1 MRTLKKVLALSLV
14 FAMAF
19 TLMAGAAYNDE
30 DSIDSSLRDD
40 ITLLEALGVF
50 QGDENGNF
58 NPENNVTRAEAAKMI
73 YVLKNN
79 GVDDKAVAFQ
89 GVATFSD
96 VPVGHWAEGYVNYC
110 ANLGIMAG
118 WTENGQKVFNPS
130 GNVTGVELTKM
141 LLCLVGYKA
150 DVQGYT
156 NNNAWQTNVLMDGA
170 NAGITNN
177 YTPSVYAA
185 APRQWTA
192 RLLVNAINAP
202 FVTYNRG
209 EIMYG
214 TADDPTLSYGRNYLR
229 LSIAEG
235 TLTATNTVRII
246 DSDDFANTL
255 RGTNQDTVIV
265 DVKEINNH
273 KDNYGSTTYE
283 DIDADNALMGQKVKV
298 YYRTA
303 NFTDT
308 KPTEVF
314 AVLADSSEK
323 VVNTTVDQI
332 SFDSNKPARITVAG
346 EGTMTYSQSTEDA
359 KGHEIDVYVDN
370 AKVGTG
376 YDKTSL
382 QKLGLGVKSSDAVKL
397 IYDEDGYVVKAF
409 ISKAPV
415 YAVIDDI
422 DAENGV
428 LRLVDA
434 ENNVVTLDDA
444 NDSRITFNR
453 SNSDNF
459 DKYLNIDSSVAAED
473 VVKITRNVSTGEL
486 KYDVTVLNA
495 IESDVQSYTTDKD
508 DAGTPIYDVM
518 TIDGTEYKLS
528 KYAMNSYDWTLDS
541 GNAGHDNFYVD
552 GSYVVYSTGESD
564 SASISNLAYVYATG
578 VSADSFGSATLRVR
592 ALLAD
597 GTKGS
602 YVLNKSTGIGDAAND
617 GKDYEGNFVS
627 GATAN
632 NVTNEQRKAALED
645 YVGNIYTYS
654 LKDNTITL
662 KKVANEAAT
671 LNGNR
676 ATYITQN
683 NNISFVD
690 ENDTVKVNGSEYVVN
705 DSTYF
710 FVKDVNEDD
719 GDDQYAVVKA
729 SELKDDLNSV
739 SKANVFVAQNIS
751 GFKTILAGFVETEM
765 GKGVVT
771 TEAEDYYF
779 VTGSPKNMGE
789 NADGDYI
796 IELPVNAAGTDT
808 TLTFKYSDEG
818 SSKNDM
824 SALNAFVG
832 KLVNVDLDSDG
843 TVASAADVKVVT
855 DGKDAAD
862 WKLGNLTAWSSTRA
876 TIGNKN
882 YKVAEDV
889 KIFNVNVND
898 KNTKA
903 TFEGEGSAVKAD
915 TELKNKNGNAIAL
928 LNTDEEIV
936 AIFTEVDGADIGF
949 IVNKTVETEDP
960 SEDEGSEET
969 TPDQGEETEDNTETN
984 EGAAE

>member
-19 TLMAGAAYNDE
+19 TLMAGAAYKDE

-58 NPENNVTRAEAAKMI
+58 NPTANVTRAEAAKMI

-89 GVATFSD
+89 GVSTYSD

-110 ANLGIMAG
+110 TNLGIMSG

-235 TLTATNTVRII
+235 TLTATNTVRVI
-246 DSDDFANTL
+246 DTVASTPGDNFADSL
-255 RGTNQDTVIV
+255 RGTNQDDVTVYV
-265 DVKEINNH
+265 TEINNH
-273 KDNYGSTTYE
+273 QNTNNQPYGSTVYE
-283 DIDADNALMGQKVKV
+283 DIDADNALLGQKVKV

-332 SFDSNKPARITVAG
+332 SFDSNNTDRMTVAG
-346 EGTMTYSQSTEDA
+346 EGTMTYGTNHA
-359 KGHEIDVYVDN
+359 IDVYQDN
-370 AKVGTG
+370 TLVGEDKVG
-376 YDKTSL
+376 KTDL
-382 QKLGLGVKSSDAVKL
+382 QELGLGVKSSDAVKL
-397 IYDEDGYVVKAF
+397 VYDEDGYVVKAF

-415 YAVIDDI
+415 YAVIDEI

-434 ENNVVTLDDA
+434 GSGVVNLYDA
-444 NDSRITFNR
+444 NNTRITFNR

-495 IESDVQSYTTDKD
+495 VNSNVQSYTTDTVKD
-508 DAGTPIYDVM
+508 ESNKDVDVYDVM
-518 TIDGTEYKLS
+518 TIDGTDYKLS
-528 KYAMNSYDWTLDS
+528 KYAMDSYDWTLDS
-541 GNAGHDNFYVD
+541 GNAGHDTFYVD

-578 VSADSFGSATLRVR
+578 ASEDSFGSATLRVK

-617 GKDYEGNFVS
+617 GKDYNGDLVD
-627 GATAN
+627 GATADK
-632 NVTNEQRKAALED
+632 VTNDQRKTALED
-645 YVGNIYTYS
+645 YVGKIYTYS

-662 KKVANEAAT
+662 KKITNDTNA

-683 NNISFVD
+683 DNINFVD

-710 FVKDVNEDD
+710 FVKDVNED

-729 SELKDDLNSV
+729 SELKDDLNSAT
-739 SKANVFVAQNIS
+739 KANVFVAQNIS
-751 GFKTILAGFVETEM
+751 GFKTILAGFVETTK
-765 GKGVVT
+765 GNGVVT

-808 TLTFKYSDEG
+808 TLTFKYSDES
-818 SSKNDM
+818 SSKSDM
-824 SALNAFVG
+824 ATLNAFVG

-843 TVASAADVKVVT
+843 TVASATDVKVVT
-855 DGKDAAD
+855 
-862 WKLGNLTAWSSTRA
+862 LGNNKDEWTQGELTAWSSTRA
-876 TIGNKN
+876 TVGGVS

-889 KIFNVNVND
+889 KIYNVDVND
-898 KNTKA
+898 KNDKA
-903 TFEGEGSAVKAD
+903 TFEGEGSAVKAALVNED
-915 TELKNKNGNAIAL
+915 DASQGYQKNAVFVK
-928 LNTDEEIV
+928 NTDDEIT
-936 AIFTEVDGADIGF
+936 AIFTEIDGADISF
-949 IVNKTVETEDP
+949 IVTD
-960 SEDEGSEET
+960 
-969 TPDQGEETEDNTETN
+969 
-984 EGAAE
+984 AE

>member
-19 TLMAGAAYNDE
+19 TLMAGAAYKDE

-58 NPENNVTRAEAAKMI
+58 NPTANVTRAEAAKMI

-89 GVATFSD
+89 GVSTYSD

-110 ANLGIMAG
+110 TNLGIMSG
-118 WTENGQKVFNPS
+118 WTENGQKVFNPN

-246 DSDDFANTL
+246 DSNDFANTL

-273 KDNYGSTTYE
+273 KDSYGSTTYE
-283 DIDADNALMGQKVKV
+283 DIDADNALLGQKVKV

-332 SFDSNKPARITVAG
+332 SFDSNNSKRITVAG
-346 EGTMTYSQSTEDA
+346 EGTMTYSESTKDSA
-359 KGHEIDVYVDN
+359 GHEIDVYVDN
-370 AKVGTG
+370 ALKGAG
-376 YDKTSL
+376 FDKDSL

-415 YAVIDDI
+415 YAVVDEI

-428 LRLVDA
+428 FRLIDA
-434 ENNVVTLDDA
+434 ENGTVNLYKEDGTTK
-444 NDSRITFNR
+444 ITFNR

-459 DKYLNIDSSVAAED
+459 ADYLNIDSSVAAED

-495 IESDVQSYTTDKD
+495 INSDVQSYTTDTVEDKD
-508 DAGTPIYDVM
+508 GNDVDVYDVM

-528 KYAMNSYDWTLDS
+528 KYAMDNYDWTLAS
-541 GNAGHDNFYVD
+541 GNAGHDTFYVD

-564 SASISNLAYVYATG
+564 SASISNLAYVYDTG
-578 VSADSFGSATLRVR
+578 VSADSFGSATLRVK

-617 GKDYEGNFVS
+617 GRNYGGNLVS
-627 GATAN
+627 GATAGK
-632 NVTNEQRKAALED
+632 VTNDQRKTALAD
-645 YVGNIYTYS
+645 YVGKIYTYS

-662 KKVANEAAT
+662 KKITGEDE

-676 ATYITQN
+676 ATYMNQKAAIN
-683 NNISFVD
+683 FVD
-690 ENDTVKVNGSEYVVN
+690 ESDTVKIDNVEYVVN

-710 FVKDVNEDD
+710 FVKDINED

-729 SELKDDLNSV
+729 SELKDDLNSANT
-739 SKANVFVAQNIS
+739 ANVFVAQNIS
-751 GFKTILAGFVETEM
+751 GFKTILAGFVQTK
-765 GKGVVT
+765 KGESVVT

-808 TLTFKYSDEG
+808 TLTFKYSDEN
-818 SSKNDM
+818 SSKTDM
-824 SALNAFVG
+824 AELNAYVG
-832 KLVNVDLDSDG
+832 KLINVDLDSDG
-843 TVASAADVKVVT
+843 TVASATDVKVVT
-855 DGKDAAD
+855 EGKDKD
-862 WKLGNLTAWSSTRA
+862 SWILGDLTAWSSTRA
-876 TIGNKN
+876 TINNKN

-903 TFEGEGSAVKAD
+903 TFEGEGSAMKA
-915 TELKNKNGNAIAL
+915 EGSNKNGNAIAL
-928 LNTDEEIV
+928 LNTDDEIV

-949 IVNKTVETEDP
+949 IVNKTVETEEP
-960 SEDEGSEET
+960 TEEPTEET
-969 TPDQGEETEDNTETN
+969 Q
-984 EGAAE
+984 A

>member
-19 TLMAGAAYNDE
+19 TLMAGAAYKDE

-58 NPENNVTRAEAAKMI
+58 NPTNNVTRAEAAKMI

-246 DSDDFANTL
+246 DSNDFANTL

-273 KDNYGSTTYE
+273 KDSYGSTTYE
-283 DIDADNALMGQKVKV
+283 DIDADNALLGQKVKV

-332 SFDSNKPARITVAG
+332 SFSTTYPNRMTVEG
-346 EGTMTYSQSTEDA
+346 EGSMTYSDVTTGD
-359 KGHEIDVYVDN
+359 HTIDVYVDN
-370 AKVGTG
+370 AKVVDNGIPNIAAGQTNSLKDYLGTN
-376 YDKTSL
+376 
-382 QKLGLGVKSSDAVKL
+382 SSAAVKL
-397 IYDEDGYVVKAF
+397 IYDTNNYVVAAYVSEKP
-409 ISKAPV
+409 I
-415 YAVIDDI
+415 YAIVDDV

-428 LRLVDA
+428 FRLVDA
-434 ENNVVTLDDA
+434 NSARVNLNDA
-444 NDSRITFNR
+444 NGDAISFTR
-453 SNSDNF
+453 SDNENF
-459 DKYLNIDSSVAAED
+459 ADYLNIDSSVAVED

-486 KYDVTVLNA
+486 KYDVTVLEPINA
-495 IESDVQSYTTDKD
+495 SASSFTTKD
-508 DAGTPIYDVM
+508 GNYD
-518 TIDGTEYKLS
+518 TITVDGTAYELDANHMAK
-528 KYAMNSYDWTLDS
+528 YDWTTS
-541 GNAGHDNFYVD
+541 NGAAEHDTFYVD
-552 GSYVVYSTGESD
+552 GSYVVYSTGESTAA
-564 SASISNLAYVYATG
+564 SANDLAFVYGTG
-578 VSADSFGSATLRVR
+578 ASQDSFGSITMRVKV
-592 ALLAD
+592 LLAD
-597 GTKGS
+597 GTKGT
-602 YVLNKSTGIGDAAND
+602 YVLNKNSGIGEKVDDIKGDNDA
-617 GKDYEGNFVS
+617 
-627 GATAN
+627 
-632 NVTNEQRKAALED
+632 KAEELKK
-645 YVGNIYTYS
+645 YNKGVYTYS
-654 LKDNTITL
+654 LRDNTITL
-662 KKVANEAAT
+662 EELENVKT
-671 LNGNR
+671 SLDGNR
-676 ATYITQN
+676 ATYVQATDAIT
-683 NNISFVD
+683 FD
-690 ENDTVKVNGSEYVVN
+690 ESDNVVKVDGNTYAVN

-710 FVKDVNEDD
+710 FVEDTSEQD
-719 GDDQYAVVKA
+719 EADRYAVVKA
-729 SELKDDLNSV
+729 SELNDDV
-739 SKANVFVAQNIS
+739 TTDGANGSLKNEATNYVFVGQRVN
-751 GFKTILAGFVETEM
+751 GFSTMLAGVLKLDDM
-765 GKGVVT
+765 PGAAV
-771 TEAEDYYF
+771 ADYYF
-779 VTGSPKNMGE
+779 VNGTASASYTANEDGQYEVTLPVITADGEATLVFKYDSSNGLANRVTEINNYDGRLIEVDLSADGSVDTTTGDNGITAINLTGDWANGALRSINDTQATIVDENDNETIVKVADDVKRFTIDSNGSNAANFVSDDDYAYAASVE
-789 NADGDYI
+789 NA
-796 IELPVNAAGTDT
+796 
-808 TLTFKYSDEG
+808 
-818 SSKNDM
+818 
-824 SALNAFVG
+824 
-832 KLVNVDLDSDG
+832 
-843 TVASAADVKVVT
+843 
-855 DGKDAAD
+855 
-862 WKLGNLTAWSSTRA
+862 
-876 TIGNKN
+876 
-882 YKVAEDV
+882 
-889 KIFNVNVND
+889 
-898 KNTKA
+898 
-903 TFEGEGSAVKAD
+903 EGEIIGYQQ
-915 TELKNKNGNAIAL
+915 NAIYL
-928 LNTDEEIV
+928 MSDNEII
-936 AIFTEVDGADIGF
+936 AIFTETDGLDLNKIVGGEAVEIVETPVDG
-949 IVNKTVETEDP
+949 E
-960 SEDEGSEET
+960 
-969 TPDQGEETEDNTETN
+969 
-984 EGAAE
+984 

>member
-19 TLMAGAAYNDE
+19 TLMAGAAYKDE

-58 NPENNVTRAEAAKMI
+58 NPTNNVTRAEAAKMI

-89 GVATFSD
+89 GVSTYSD

-110 ANLGIMAG
+110 TNLGIMSG
-118 WTENGQKVFNPS
+118 WTENGQKVFNPN

-192 RLLVNAINAP
+192 RLMVNAINAP

-235 TLTATNTVRII
+235 TLTATNTVRVQNGSV
-246 DSDDFANTL
+246 DKETSKFTKAAFADTL
-255 RGTNQDTVIV
+255 RGTNQDDVTVYV
-265 DVKEINNH
+265 TEINNH
-273 KDNYGSTTYE
+273 QNTDNKPYGSTVYE
-283 DIDADNALMGQKVKV
+283 DIDADNALLGQKVKV

-332 SFDSNKPARITVAG
+332 SFSSTNDKRMTVAD
-346 EGTMTYSQSTEDA
+346 EGAMTYSQ
-359 KGHEIDVYVDN
+359 GNHEIAVYEDN
-370 AKVGTG
+370 AQIGTG

-382 QKLGLGVKSSDAVKL
+382 QDLGLGVKSSDAVKL

-415 YAVIDDI
+415 YAVVDEI

-434 ENNVVTLDDA
+434 GSGVVNLYDA
-444 NDSRITFNR
+444 NNTRITFNR

-495 IESDVQSYTTDKD
+495 VNSNVQSYTTDTVKD
-508 DAGTPIYDVM
+508 ESNKDVDVYDVM

-528 KYAMNSYDWTLDS
+528 KYAMDSYDWTLDS
-541 GNAGHDNFYVD
+541 GNAGHDTFYVD

-564 SASISNLAYVYATG
+564 SASVSNLAYVYSTG
-578 VSADSFGSATLRVR
+578 ASADSFGSITYRVKV
-592 ALLAD
+592 LLAD

-602 YVLNKSTGIGDAAND
+602 YVLNKN
-617 GKDYEGNFVS
+617 S
-627 GATAN
+627 GLGEVIEDMDLAN
-632 NVTNEQRKAALED
+632 NQAKKDELANHAGE
-645 YVGNIYTYS
+645 IFTYS
-654 LKDNTITL
+654 LRDNTITL
-662 KKVANEAAT
+662 NVIDDADVKDT

-676 ATYITQN
+676 ATYMDPN
-683 NNISFVD
+683 NSPIAYDHDDAVV
-690 ENDTVKVNGSEYVVN
+690 TVNGVEYVVN

-710 FVKDVNEDD
+710 FVQDESES
-719 GDDQYAVVKA
+719 GDDRFAVVKA
-729 SELKDDLNSV
+729 SELKDNMSGDKDNI
-739 SKANVFVAQNIS
+739 ANVFVAQNIN
-751 GFKTILAGFVETEM
+751 GFKTILAGFVQTT
-765 GKGVVT
+765 GVVT

-779 VTGSPKNMGE
+779 VTGSPLNRGE
-789 NADGDYI
+789 NSDGDYV
-796 IELPVNAAGTDT
+796 IELPVNAAGTDA
-808 TLTFKYSDEG
+808 TLEFKYSSNQ
-818 SSKNDM
+818 SSRDDM
-824 SALNAFVG
+824 ANLNKLTG
-832 KLVNVDLDSDG
+832 KLINVDLESDG
-843 TVASAADVKVVT
+843 SVAGSDAVTVIKAVNYSAEVANDN
-855 DGKDAAD
+855 DQWIIGD
-862 WKLGNLTAWSSTRA
+862 LSAWSSTRA
-876 TIGNKN
+876 TIGNN
-882 YKVAEDV
+882 NFKVAEDV
-889 KIFNVNVND
+889 KIFNVDVD
-898 KNTKA
+898 SDGDA
-903 TFEGEGSAVKAD
+903 TFEGEGSAVKAALVNED
-915 TELKNKNGNAIAL
+915 DAAQGYQKNAVFVR
-928 LNTDEEIV
+928 NTDGEIS
-936 AIFTEVDGADIGF
+936 AIFTEIDGTAINA
-949 IVNKTVETEDP
+949 IVT
-960 SEDEGSEET
+960 
-969 TPDQGEETEDNTETN
+969 
-984 EGAAE
+984 AE

>member
-19 TLMAGAAYNDE
+19 TLMAGAAYKDE

-58 NPENNVTRAEAAKMI
+58 NPTANVTRAEAAKMI

-89 GVATFSD
+89 GVSTYSD

-110 ANLGIMAG
+110 TNLGIMSG
-118 WTENGQKVFNPS
+118 WTENGQKVFNPN

-235 TLTATNTVRII
+235 TLTATNTVRVI
-246 DSDDFANTL
+246 DTVASTPGDNFADSL
-255 RGTNQDTVIV
+255 RGTNQDDVTVYV
-265 DVKEINNH
+265 TEINNH
-273 KDNYGSTTYE
+273 QNTNNQPYGSTVYE
-283 DIDADNALMGQKVKV
+283 DIDADNALLGQKVKV

-332 SFDSNKPARITVAG
+332 SFDSNNTDRMTVAG
-346 EGTMTYSQSTEDA
+346 EGTMTYGTNHA
-359 KGHEIDVYVDN
+359 IDVYQDN
-370 AKVGTG
+370 TLVGKDKVG
-376 YDKTSL
+376 KTDL
-382 QKLGLGVKSSDAVKL
+382 QELGLGVKSSDAVKL
-397 IYDEDGYVVKAF
+397 VYDEDGYVVKAF

-415 YAVIDDI
+415 YAVIDEI

-434 ENNVVTLDDA
+434 GSGVVNLYDA
-444 NDSRITFNR
+444 NNTRITFNR

-495 IESDVQSYTTDKD
+495 VNSNVQSYTTDTVKD
-508 DAGTPIYDVM
+508 ESNKDVDVYDVM
-518 TIDGTEYKLS
+518 TIDGTDYKLS
-528 KYAMNSYDWTLDS
+528 KYAMDSYDWTLDS
-541 GNAGHDNFYVD
+541 GNAGHDTFYVD

-578 VSADSFGSATLRVR
+578 ASEDSFGSATLRVK

-617 GKDYEGNFVS
+617 GKNYDGNLVD
-627 GATAN
+627 GATADK
-632 NVTNEQRKAALED
+632 VTNDQRKTALED
-645 YVGNIYTYS
+645 YVGKIYTYS

-662 KKVANEAAT
+662 KKITNDTNA

-676 ATYITQN
+676 AAYITQKD
-683 NNISFVD
+683 NISFVD

-710 FVKDVNEDD
+710 FVKDVNED

-729 SELKDDLNSV
+729 SELKDDLKSAT
-739 SKANVFVAQNIS
+739 KANVFVAQNIS
-751 GFKTILAGFVETEM
+751 GFKTILAGFVETTK
-765 GKGVVT
+765 GNGVVT

-808 TLTFKYSDEG
+808 TLTFKYSDES
-818 SSKNDM
+818 SSKFDM
-824 SALNAFVG
+824 ATLNAFVG

-843 TVASAADVKVVT
+843 TVASATDVKVVT
-855 DGKDAAD
+855 
-862 WKLGNLTAWSSTRA
+862 LGNNKDEWTQGELTAWSSTRA
-876 TIGNKN
+876 TVGGVN

-889 KIFNVNVND
+889 KIYNVDVND
-898 KNTKA
+898 KNDKA
-903 TFEGEGSAVKAD
+903 TFEGEGSAVKAALVD
-915 TELKNKNGNAIAL
+915 EDDAKKGYQKNAVFVK
-928 LNTDEEIV
+928 NTDDEIT
-936 AIFTEVDGADIGF
+936 AIFTEIDGADISF
-949 IVNKTVETEDP
+949 IV
-960 SEDEGSEET
+960 T
-969 TPDQGEETEDNTETN
+969 T
-984 EGAAE
+984 AE

>member
-19 TLMAGAAYNDE
+19 TLMAGAAYKDE

-58 NPENNVTRAEAAKMI
+58 NPTANVTRAEAAKMI

-89 GVATFSD
+89 GVSTYSD

-110 ANLGIMAG
+110 TNLGIMSG

-235 TLTATNTVRII
+235 TLTATNTVRVI
-246 DSDDFANTL
+246 DTVASTPGDNFADSL
-255 RGTNQDTVIV
+255 RGTNQDDVTVYV
-265 DVKEINNH
+265 TEINNH
-273 KDNYGSTTYE
+273 QNTNNQPYGSTVYE
-283 DIDADNALMGQKVKV
+283 DIDADNALLGQKVKV

-332 SFDSNKPARITVAG
+332 SFDSNNTDRMTVAG
-346 EGTMTYSQSTEDA
+346 EGTMTYGTNHA
-359 KGHEIDVYVDN
+359 IDVYQDN
-370 AKVGTG
+370 TLVGEDKVG
-376 YDKTSL
+376 KTDL
-382 QKLGLGVKSSDAVKL
+382 QELGLGVKSSDAVKL
-397 IYDEDGYVVKAF
+397 VYDEDGYVVKAF

-415 YAVIDDI
+415 YAVIDEI

-434 ENNVVTLDDA
+434 GSGVVNLYDA
-444 NDSRITFNR
+444 NNTRITFNR

-495 IESDVQSYTTDKD
+495 VNSNVQSYTTDTVKD
-508 DAGTPIYDVM
+508 ESNKDVDVYDVM
-518 TIDGTEYKLS
+518 TIDGTDYKLS
-528 KYAMNSYDWTLDS
+528 KYAMDSYDWTLDS
-541 GNAGHDNFYVD
+541 GNAGHDTFYVD

-578 VSADSFGSATLRVR
+578 ASEDSFGSATLRVK

-617 GKDYEGNFVS
+617 GKDYNGDLVD
-627 GATAN
+627 GATADK
-632 NVTNEQRKAALED
+632 VTNDQRKTALED
-645 YVGNIYTYS
+645 YVGKIYTYS

-662 KKVANEAAT
+662 KKITNDTNA

-683 NNISFVD
+683 DNINFVD

-710 FVKDVNEDD
+710 FVKDVNED

-729 SELKDDLNSV
+729 SELKDDLNSAT
-739 SKANVFVAQNIS
+739 KANVFVAQNIS
-751 GFKTILAGFVETEM
+751 GFKTILAGFVETTK
-765 GKGVVT
+765 GNGVVT

-808 TLTFKYSDEG
+808 TLTFKYSDES
-818 SSKNDM
+818 SSKSDM
-824 SALNAFVG
+824 ATLNAFVG

-843 TVASAADVKVVT
+843 TVASATDVKVVT
-855 DGKDAAD
+855 
-862 WKLGNLTAWSSTRA
+862 LGNNKDEWTQGELTAWSSTRA
-876 TIGNKN
+876 TVGGVN

-889 KIFNVNVND
+889 KIYNVDVND
-898 KNTKA
+898 KNDKA
-903 TFEGEGSAVKAD
+903 TFEGEGSAVKAALVNED
-915 TELKNKNGNAIAL
+915 DASQGYQKNAVFVK
-928 LNTDEEIV
+928 NTDDEIT
-936 AIFTEVDGADIGF
+936 AIFTEIDGADISF
-949 IVNKTVETEDP
+949 IVTD
-960 SEDEGSEET
+960 
-969 TPDQGEETEDNTETN
+969 
-984 EGAAE
+984 AE

>member
-19 TLMAGAAYNDE
+19 TLMAGAAYKDE

-58 NPENNVTRAEAAKMI
+58 NPTANVTRAEAAKMI

-89 GVATFSD
+89 GVSTYSD

-110 ANLGIMAG
+110 TNLGIMSG
-118 WTENGQKVFNPS
+118 WTENGQKVFNPN

-209 EIMYG
+209 EIMFG

-235 TLTATNTVRII
+235 TLTATNTVRIV
-246 DSDDFANTL
+246 DTVAATPGDNFADTL
-255 RGTNQDTVIV
+255 RGTNQDDVTVYV
-265 DVKEINNH
+265 TEINNH
-273 KDNYGSTTYE
+273 QNTNNQPYGSTVYE
-283 DIDADNALMGQKVKV
+283 DIDADNALLGQKVKV

-332 SFDSNKPARITVAG
+332 SFDSNTPERMTVAG
-346 EGTMTYSQSTEDA
+346 EGTMTYSA
-359 KGHEIDVYVDN
+359 NHAIDVYQDN
-370 AKVGTG
+370 TLVGKDKVG
-376 YDKTSL
+376 KTDL
-382 QKLGLGVKSSDAVKL
+382 QNLGLGVKSSDAVKL

-415 YAVIDDI
+415 YAVVDEI

-434 ENNVVTLDDA
+434 GSGVVNLYDA
-444 NDSRITFNR
+444 NNTRITFNR

-495 IESDVQSYTTDKD
+495 VNSNVQSYTTDTVKD
-508 DAGTPIYDVM
+508 ESNKDVDVYVVM

-528 KYAMNSYDWTLDS
+528 KYAMDSYDWTLDS
-541 GNAGHDNFYVD
+541 GNAGHDTFYVD

-578 VSADSFGSATLRVR
+578 ASEDSFGSATLRVK

-617 GKDYEGNFVS
+617 GKNYDGNLVD
-627 GATAN
+627 GATADK
-632 NVTNEQRKAALED
+632 VTNDQRKTALED
-645 YVGNIYTYS
+645 YVGKIYTYS

-662 KKVANEAAT
+662 KKITNDTNA

-683 NNISFVD
+683 DNISFVD

-710 FVKDVNEDD
+710 FVKDVNED

-729 SELKDDLNSV
+729 SELKDDLNSAT
-739 SKANVFVAQNIS
+739 KANVFVAQNIS
-751 GFKTILAGFVETEM
+751 GFKTILAGFVETTK
-765 GKGVVT
+765 GNGVVT

-808 TLTFKYSDEG
+808 TLTFKYSDES
-818 SSKNDM
+818 SSKSDM
-824 SALNAFVG
+824 ATLNAFVG

-843 TVASAADVKVVT
+843 TVASATDVKVVT
-855 DGKDAAD
+855 
-862 WKLGNLTAWSSTRA
+862 LGNNKDEWTQGELTAWSSTRA
-876 TIGNKN
+876 TVGGVN

-889 KIFNVNVND
+889 KIYNVDVND
-898 KNTKA
+898 KNDKA
-903 TFEGEGSAVKAD
+903 TFEGEGSAVKAALVD
-915 TELKNKNGNAIAL
+915 EDDAKKGYQKNAVFVK
-928 LNTDEEIV
+928 NTDDEIT
-936 AIFTEVDGADIGF
+936 AIFTEIDGAYISF
-949 IVNKTVETEDP
+949 IV
-960 SEDEGSEET
+960 T
-969 TPDQGEETEDNTETN
+969 T
-984 EGAAE
+984 AE

>member
-19 TLMAGAAYNDE
+19 TLMAGAAYKDE

-58 NPENNVTRAEAAKMI
+58 NPTNNVTRAEAAKMI

-156 NNNAWQTNVLMDGA
+156 NNNAWKTNVLMDGA

-192 RLLVNAINAP
+192 RLMVNAINAP

-235 TLTATNTVRII
+235 TLTATNTVRVQNGSV
-246 DSDDFANTL
+246 DKDTSKFTKAAFADTL
-255 RGTNQDTVIV
+255 RGTNQDDVTVYV
-265 DVKEINNH
+265 TEINNH
-273 KDNYGSTTYE
+273 QNTDNKPYGSTVYE
-283 DIDADNALMGQKVKV
+283 DIDADNALLGQKVKV

-332 SFDSNKPARITVAG
+332 SFSSTNDKRMTVAD
-346 EGTMTYSQSTEDA
+346 EGAMTYSQ
-359 KGHEIDVYVDN
+359 GNHEIAVYEDN
-370 AKVGTG
+370 AQIGTG

-382 QKLGLGVKSSDAVKL
+382 QDLGLGVKSSDAVKL

-415 YAVIDDI
+415 YAVVDEI

-434 ENNVVTLDDA
+434 GSGVVNLYDA
-444 NDSRITFNR
+444 NNTRITFNR

-495 IESDVQSYTTDKD
+495 VNSNVQSYTTDTVKD
-508 DAGTPIYDVM
+508 ESNKDVDVYDVM

-528 KYAMNSYDWTLDS
+528 KYAMDSYDWTLDS
-541 GNAGHDNFYVD
+541 GNAGHDTFYVD

-578 VSADSFGSATLRVR
+578 ASADSFGSATLRVK

-617 GKDYEGNFVS
+617 GKNYDGKLVD
-627 GATAN
+627 GATADK
-632 NVTNEQRKAALED
+632 VTNDQRKTALED
-645 YVGNIYTYS
+645 YVGKIYTYS

-662 KKVANEAAT
+662 KKITNDTNA

-683 NNISFVD
+683 DEISFVD

-710 FVKDVNEDD
+710 FVKDVNED

-729 SELKDDLNSV
+729 SELKDDLNSAT
-739 SKANVFVAQNIS
+739 KANVFVAQNIS
-751 GFKTILAGFVETEM
+751 GFKTILAGFVETTK
-765 GKGVVT
+765 GNGVVT

-808 TLTFKYSDEG
+808 TLTFKYSDES
-818 SSKNDM
+818 SSKYDM
-824 SALNAFVG
+824 ATLNAFVG

-843 TVASAADVKVVT
+843 TVASATDVKVVT
-855 DGKDAAD
+855 
-862 WKLGNLTAWSSTRA
+862 LGNNKDEWTQGELTAWSSTRA
-876 TIGNKN
+876 TVGGVN

-889 KIFNVNVND
+889 KIYNVDVND
-898 KNTKA
+898 KNDKA
-903 TFEGEGSAVKAD
+903 TFEGEGSAVKAALVD
-915 TELKNKNGNAIAL
+915 EDDAKKGYQKNAVFVK
-928 LNTDEEIV
+928 NTDDEIT
-936 AIFTEVDGADIGF
+936 AIFTEIDGADISF
-949 IVNKTVETEDP
+949 IV
-960 SEDEGSEET
+960 T
-969 TPDQGEETEDNTETN
+969 T
-984 EGAAE
+984 AE

>member
-19 TLMAGAAYNDE
+19 TLMAGAAYKDE

-58 NPENNVTRAEAAKMI
+58 NPTANVTRAEAAKMI

-89 GVATFSD
+89 GVSTYSD

-110 ANLGIMAG
+110 TNLGIMSG
-118 WTENGQKVFNPS
+118 WTENGQKVFNPN

-209 EIMYG
+209 EIMFG

-235 TLTATNTVRII
+235 TLTATNTVRIV
-246 DSDDFANTL
+246 DTVAAGDNFADTL
-255 RGTNQDTVIV
+255 RGTNQDDVTVYV
-265 DVKEINNH
+265 TEINNH
-273 KDNYGSTTYE
+273 QNTNNQPYGSTVYE
-283 DIDADNALMGQKVKV
+283 DIDADNALLGQKVKV

-332 SFDSNKPARITVAG
+332 SFDSNTPERMTVAG
-346 EGTMTYSQSTEDA
+346 EGTMTYSA
-359 KGHEIDVYVDN
+359 NHAIDVYQDN
-370 AKVGTG
+370 TLVGEDKVG
-376 YDKTSL
+376 KTDL
-382 QKLGLGVKSSDAVKL
+382 QNLGLGVKSSDAVKL

-415 YAVIDDI
+415 YAVVDEI

-434 ENNVVTLDDA
+434 GSGVVNLYDA
-444 NDSRITFNR
+444 NNTRITFNR

-495 IESDVQSYTTDKD
+495 VNSNVQSYTTDTVKD
-508 DAGTPIYDVM
+508 ESNKDVDVYDVM

-528 KYAMNSYDWTLDS
+528 KYAMDSYDWTLDS
-541 GNAGHDNFYVD
+541 GNAGHDTFYVD

-578 VSADSFGSATLRVR
+578 ASEDSFGSATLRVK

-617 GKDYEGNFVS
+617 GKNYDGNLVD
-627 GATAN
+627 GATADK
-632 NVTNEQRKAALED
+632 VTNDQRKTALED
-645 YVGNIYTYS
+645 YVGKIYTYS

-662 KKVANEAAT
+662 KKITNDTNA

-683 NNISFVD
+683 DNISFVD

-710 FVKDVNEDD
+710 FVKDVNED

-729 SELKDDLNSV
+729 SELKDDLNSAT
-739 SKANVFVAQNIS
+739 KANVFVAQNIS
-751 GFKTILAGFVETEM
+751 GFKTILAGFVETTK
-765 GKGVVT
+765 GNGVVT

-808 TLTFKYSDEG
+808 TLTFKYSDES
-818 SSKNDM
+818 SSKSDM
-824 SALNAFVG
+824 ATLNAFVG

-843 TVASAADVKVVT
+843 TVASATDVKVVT
-855 DGKDAAD
+855 
-862 WKLGNLTAWSSTRA
+862 LGNNKDEWTQGELTAWSSTRA
-876 TIGNKN
+876 TVGGVN

-889 KIFNVNVND
+889 KIYNVDVND
-898 KNTKA
+898 KNDKA
-903 TFEGEGSAVKAD
+903 TFEGEGSAVKAALVD
-915 TELKNKNGNAIAL
+915 EDDAKKGYQKNAVFVK
-928 LNTDEEIV
+928 NTDDEIT
-936 AIFTEVDGADIGF
+936 AIFTEIDGADISF
-949 IVNKTVETEDP
+949 IV
-960 SEDEGSEET
+960 T
-969 TPDQGEETEDNTETN
+969 T
-984 EGAAE
+984 AE

>member
-19 TLMAGAAYNDE
+19 TLMAGAAFKDE
-30 DSIDSSLRDD
+30 ESIDSSLRDD
-40 ITLLEALGVF
+40 ITLMEALGVF

-58 NPENNVTRAEAAKMI
+58 NPTNNVTRAEAAKMI

-156 NNNAWQTNVLMDGA
+156 NNNAWKTNVLMDGA

-235 TLTATNTVRII
+235 TLTATNTVRVI
-246 DSDDFANTL
+246 DTVASTPGDNFADSL
-255 RGTNQDTVIV
+255 RGTNQDDVTVYV
-265 DVKEINNH
+265 TEINNH
-273 KDNYGSTTYE
+273 QNTDNKPYGSTVYE
-283 DIDADNALMGQKVKV
+283 DIDADNALLGQKVKV

-332 SFDSNKPARITVAG
+332 SFDSNNTSRVTVAG
-346 EGTMTYSQSTEDA
+346 EGTMTYSKNTATSGQPA
-359 KGHEIDVYVDN
+359 NGHQIDVYVDN
-370 AKVGTG
+370 TLMGEG
-376 YDKTSL
+376 YDKDTL
-382 QKLGLGVKSSDAVKL
+382 QDLGLGVKSSDAVKL

-415 YAVIDDI
+415 YAVIDEI

-428 LRLVDA
+428 LRLVDNTDA
-434 ENNVVTLDDA
+434 VVNLVDTSD
-444 NDSRITFNR
+444 NRISFNR

-459 DKYLNIDSSVAAED
+459 EKYLNIDSSVAAED

-495 IESDVQSYTTDKD
+495 INSDVQSYTTDKVD
-508 DAGTPIYDVM
+508 DNDVYDVM

-528 KYAMNSYDWTLDS
+528 KYVLGSYAWDLKD
-541 GNAGHDNFYVD
+541 GYAGHDTFYVD

-564 SASISNLAYVYATG
+564 SASVSNLAYVYSTG
-578 VSADSFGSATLRVR
+578 ASEDSFGSITMRVKV
-592 ALLAD
+592 LLAD

-602 YVLNKSTGIGDAAND
+602 YVLNKNSGLGKTIND
-617 GKDYEGNFVS
+617 
-627 GATAN
+627 
-632 NVTNEQRKAALED
+632 NE
-645 YVGNIYTYS
+645 S
-654 LKDNTITL
+654 LKDNTAKKDELAKYVGDILTYSLRDNTITL
-662 KKVANEAAT
+662 NVIKSDDIKDT

-676 ATYITQN
+676 ATYMEQTDVIKYDD
-683 NNISFVD
+683 SEAV
-690 ENDTVKVNGSEYVVN
+690 VRVNGDDEYVFN

-710 FVKDVNEDD
+710 FVEDVNED

-729 SELKDDLNSV
+729 SELKEDLDSAET
-739 SKANVFVAQNIS
+739 ANVFVAQNIN
-751 GFKTILAGFVETEM
+751 GFKTILAGYIKTTE
-765 GKGVVT
+765 GNGVVT

-789 NADGDYI
+789 NSDGDYV
-796 IELPVNAAGTDT
+796 IELPVNAAGTET
-808 TLTFKYSDEG
+808 TLEFKYSDE
-818 SSKNDM
+818 SSSRNGMTK
-824 SALNAFVG
+824 LNGFVG
-832 KLVNVDLDSDG
+832 KLVNVDLESDG
-843 TVASAADVKVVT
+843 SVDTESIAIVTTAEASAAKNKNWVV
-855 DGKDAAD
+855 GA
-862 WKLGNLTAWSSTRA
+862 LTAWSSTRA
-876 TIGNKN
+876 TVDDVN

-889 KIFNVNVND
+889 KIYNVDVND
-898 KNTKA
+898 KNDKA
-903 TFEGEGSAVKAD
+903 TFEGEGSAVKAEAIYGED
-915 TELKNKNGNAIAL
+915 GTTVTGYNDNAVFVR
-928 LNTDEEIV
+928 NTDGEIS
-936 AIFTEVDGADIGF
+936 AIFTEIDGADISF
-949 IVNKTVETEDP
+949 IVT
-960 SEDEGSEET
+960 
-969 TPDQGEETEDNTETN
+969 
-984 EGAAE
+984 AE

>member
-19 TLMAGAAYNDE
+19 TLMAGAAYKDE

-58 NPENNVTRAEAAKMI
+58 NPTANVTRAEAAKMI

-89 GVATFSD
+89 GVSTYSD

-110 ANLGIMAG
+110 TNLGIMSG
-118 WTENGQKVFNPS
+118 WTENGQKVFNPN

-246 DSDDFANTL
+246 DSNDFANTL

-273 KDNYGSTTYE
+273 KDSYGSTTYE
-283 DIDADNALMGQKVKV
+283 DIDADNALLGQKVKV

-332 SFDSNKPARITVAG
+332 SFDSNNSKRITVAG
-346 EGTMTYSQSTEDA
+346 EGTMTYSESTKDSA
-359 KGHEIDVYVDN
+359 GHEIDVYVDN
-370 AKVGTG
+370 ALKDAGF
-376 YDKTSL
+376 DKDSL

-397 IYDEDGYVVKAF
+397 VYDEDGYVVKAF
-409 ISKAPV
+409 ISKEPV
-415 YAVIDDI
+415 YAIVDEI

-428 LRLVDA
+428 LRLVDDTNA
-434 ENNVVTLDDA
+434 VVNLVDTS
-444 NDSRITFNR
+444 DSRISFNR

-495 IESDVQSYTTDKD
+495 INSDVQSYTTDKVD
-508 DAGTPIYDVM
+508 GNDVYNVM

-528 KYAMNSYDWTLDS
+528 KYVLGSYAWNLND
-541 GNAGHDNFYVD
+541 GYAGHDTFYVD

-564 SASISNLAYVYATG
+564 SASVSNLAYVYSTG
-578 VSADSFGSATLRVR
+578 ASEDSFGSITMRVKV
-592 ALLAD
+592 LLAD

-602 YVLNKSTGIGDAAND
+602 YVLNKNSGLGKTIND
-617 GKDYEGNFVS
+617 DE
-627 GATAN
+627 
-632 NVTNEQRKAALED
+632 
-645 YVGNIYTYS
+645 S
-654 LKDNTITL
+654 LKDNTAKKNKLAEYVGNILTYSLRDNTITL
-662 KKVANEAAT
+662 NVIKSDDIKTT

-676 ATYITQN
+676 ATYMEQN
-683 NNISFVD
+683 DVIKYDDSEAVV
-690 ENDTVKVNGSEYVVN
+690 TVGSDEYVFN

-710 FVKDVNEDD
+710 FVEDVNED

-729 SELKDDLNSV
+729 SELKEDLDSA
-739 SKANVFVAQNIS
+739 KTANVFVAQNIN
-751 GFKTILAGFVETEM
+751 GFKTILAGYIKTTE
-765 GKGVVT
+765 GNGVVT

-789 NADGDYI
+789 NSDGDYV
-796 IELPVNAAGTDT
+796 IELPVNAAGTET
-808 TLTFKYSDEG
+808 TLEFKYSDE
-818 SSKNDM
+818 SSSRNGM
-824 SALNAFVG
+824 TTLNGFVG
-832 KLVNVDLDSDG
+832 KLVNVDLESDG
-843 TVASAADVKVVT
+843 SVDTESIAVVT
-855 DGKDAAD
+855 TAEANVATNKDWVVGD
-862 WKLGNLTAWSSTRA
+862 LTAWSSTRA
-876 TIGNKN
+876 TIGSNN

-889 KIFNVNVND
+889 KIFNVDVD
-898 KNTKA
+898 SDGDA
-903 TFEGEGSAVKAD
+903 TFEGEGSAVKAALVNED
-915 TELKNKNGNAIAL
+915 DAAQGYQKNAVFVR
-928 LNTDEEIV
+928 NTDGEIS
-936 AIFTEVDGADIGF
+936 AIFTEIDGTAISA
-949 IVNKTVETEDP
+949 IVTE
-960 SEDEGSEET
+960 
-969 TPDQGEETEDNTETN
+969 
-984 EGAAE
+984 